1 MSEELRQY
9 YFIVERPVGSNIW
22 TFASMACEQE
32 AANNKAI
39 AICNER
45 KTCTRIVSAMLPK
58 QPDSGCF
65 YALLCDNDTQF
76 VGVEGGAE

>member
-1 MSEELRQY
+1 VDAL
-9 YFIVERPVGSNIW
+9 
-22 TFASMACEQE
+22 
-32 AANNKAI
+32 AAQC

-58 QPDSGCF
+58 QADSGCF